1 LEFQGKPLTQGV
13 DLEINLRQVV
23 TQTQKYTGNAKAF
36 ITALRNTENARAGG
50 EFKGLILT
58 STVWYEI
65 FAAGFHFCGFVFG
78 MSKTDHAQFICL

>member
-1 LEFQGKPLTQGV
+1 
-13 DLEINLRQVV
+13 
-23 TQTQKYTGNAKAF
+23 
-36 ITALRNTENARAGG
+36 LRNTENARAGG